1 MITLYDSRT
10 QTALGTIT
18 EAQLAE
24 LIAQLEEEWAD
35 DQDYYINQD
44 TLDVLQ
50 DAGVGAELLGLLR
63 QAIASTGEADVRWSR
78 GEG

>member
-24 LIAQLEEEWAD
+24 LAAQLEEEWAD

-50 DAGVGAELLGLLR
+50 EAGVSAELLGLLR
-63 QAIASTGEADVRWSR
+63 QAIAGSGEADVRWSR
-78 GEG
+78 SAG

>member
-24 LIAQLEEEWAD
+24 LTAQLEEEWAD

-44 TLDVLQ
+44 TVDVLQ
-50 DAGVGAELLGLLR
+50 EAGVSAELLGLLR
-63 QAIASTGEADVRWSR
+63 QAIATSGEADVRWSR

>member
-10 QTALGTIT
+10 SRALGTIS
-18 EAQLAE
+18 EEQLRQ
-24 LIAQLEEEWAD
+24 LTDLLEEEWPD

-50 DAGVGAELLGLLR
+50 EQGAGAELLELLR
-63 QAIASTGEADVRWSR
+63 AATTETGEADVRWVRS
-78 GEG
+78 